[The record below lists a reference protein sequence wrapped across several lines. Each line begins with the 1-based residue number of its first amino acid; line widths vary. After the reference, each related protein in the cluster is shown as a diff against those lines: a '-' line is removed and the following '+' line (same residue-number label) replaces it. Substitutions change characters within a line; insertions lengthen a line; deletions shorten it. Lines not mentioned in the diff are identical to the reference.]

1 METQVIENPAQQAIE
16 HQDLSLLKNVLE
28 SSSQGF
34 DSLRRSIQ
42 MFQNA
47 LKIKEANPQVWNQI
61 GEDLAKQ
68 GLWDKAEFS
77 FQQAIT
83 LNPNYSEAWSNLSQT
98 LLNLKRLQEA
108 FTSCH
113 QALKLNPNLASA
125 YNNLALGLLHQ
136 QKLSE
141 AEEACKKA
149 LKLVSGYPEA
159 LVTLGMICTLQ
170 KRLDEAETLFGQ
182 VLAIQPDL
190 VEAYG
195 NRAQVRFEKNCLDE
209 ALADITQ
216 LERFKPWLS
225 GVYVIKACVLKAK
238 GDLKGAKLA
247 FECVKVL
254 GKAPWSAETHK
265 ELGNT
270 LVKHRKL
277 DQAIAIYHRALAIN
291 PNFPEVYNN
300 LGTLLISQNKP
311 EEAIAY
317 YHYSISLKEDFF
329 QAYSNLGGLFKDRGQ
344 WQEAATAFQK
354 VLAIKPDHVHAHQEL
369 AFVLLRQN
377 KVDEAV
383 ALSKKALALDPD
395 CEEAKLKLAGAY
407 QAQGQY
413 SQTQTIL
420 NDIFFQHHGLPPE
433 KMARFEPMDITD
445 DQLIHKTA
453 VTPFKL
459 VDCINQLNYL
469 IDKKKIDSS
478 FKELVARY
486 QALLPE
492 IEAKSCD
499 DSYIGTLLTPTQ
511 AKSLGGY
518 YDKIIHYPGTPP
530 LRGPAVN
537 DSLDYKVIE
546 DSYLGSSMVYF
557 DNFLTPEALQ
567 NLRQFCLESTIFL
580 KHRASGYVGAYMNTG
595 MANPL
600 MFQIAEELRE
610 RLPRVLGELSVG
622 NMWVYRYQSQG
633 QGVKPHTGDGSVT
646 LNFWFTPD
654 ESNLGPKDGG
664 GLVIWDKKQTPQSMS
679 SWSKFNSGKDDPR
692 IQEKISQFLSSA
704 KSTTIPYRCN
714 RAVIFHST
722 LWHRSDPFHF
732 RDQFEHRRMNGTMLF
747 GNRSIAN
754 FYE

>member
-1 METQVIENPAQQAIE
+1 M
-16 HQDLSLLKNVLE
+16 
-28 SSSQGF
+28 
-34 DSLRRSIQ
+34 RRLIQ

-47 LKIKEANPQVWNQI
+47 LEVKETNPQVWNQI

-68 GLWDKAEFS
+68 GLWDKAEMS
-77 FQQAIT
+77 FRQAIA
-83 LNPNYSEAWSNLSQT
+83 LKPDDSEAWSNLAQT
-98 LLNLKRLQEA
+98 LIHLKRFQEA
-108 FTSCH
+108 LASCH

-141 AEEACKKA
+141 AEEACNNA

-159 LVTLGMICTLQ
+159 LITLGMIRTLQ
-170 KRLDEAETLFGQ
+170 KRLDEAEALFGQ
-182 VLAIQPDL
+182 VLYIKPDL

-195 NRAQVRFEKNCLDE
+195 NRAQVHFEKNCLDE

-216 LERFKPWLS
+216 LEGFKPWLS
-225 GVYVIKACVLKAK
+225 GLYVIKACILKAK
-238 GDLKGAKLA
+238 GDLKGAKQA

-254 GKAPWSAETHK
+254 EKAPWSAQTHK

-270 LVKHRKL
+270 LVNHRKL
-277 DQAIAIYHRALAIN
+277 DQAMAIYHRALAIN
-291 PNFPEVYNN
+291 PNFAEVYNN
-300 LGTLLISQNKP
+300 LGTLLVCQNKP
-311 EEAIAY
+311 NEAIAY
-317 YHYSISLKEDFF
+317 YHHSLLLKEDLF
-329 QAYSNLGGLFKDRGQ
+329 QAHYNLGNLFKDSGQ

-354 VLAIKPDHVHAHQEL
+354 VLAIKPDHIEAHQEL

-377 KVDEAV
+377 RVDEAV
-383 ALSKKALALDPD
+383 TLSKKALALDPE
-395 CEEAKLKLAGAY
+395 CEEAKLKLAAAY

-420 NDIFFQHHGLPPE
+420 YDIFFQHHGLSPE

-445 DQLIHKTA
+445 DQSIPKTA

-469 IDKKKIDSS
+469 IDKEKIDPS

-492 IEAKSCD
+492 IEAKSFD
-499 DSYIGTLLTPTQ
+499 DAYVGTLLSPEQ
-511 AKSLGGY
+511 VKSLGGY
-518 YDKIIHYPGTPP
+518 YDKIIYYPGTPP
-530 LRGPAVN
+530 LRGPALN

-567 NLRQFCLESTIFL
+567 NLRQFCLESTIFF
-580 KHRASGYVGAYMNTG
+580 KHRASGYVGAYMTTG
-595 MANPL
+595 IANPL

-654 ESNLGPKDGG
+654 ESNLGPKEGG
-664 GLVIWDKKQTPQSMS
+664 GLVIWDKKQVPQSTS
-679 SWSKFNSGKDDPR
+679 SWSKFNTGKDDPQ

-747 GNRSIAN
+747 GNRSISN